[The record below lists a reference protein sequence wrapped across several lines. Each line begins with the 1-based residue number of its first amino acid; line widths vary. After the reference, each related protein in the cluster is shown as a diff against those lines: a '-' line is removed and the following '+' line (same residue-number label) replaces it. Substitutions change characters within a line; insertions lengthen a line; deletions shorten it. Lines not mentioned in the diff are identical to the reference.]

1 MNTRDAATVFETLA
15 SPIRL
20 DALRLLV
27 RAAPEGL
34 VAGELA
40 RQLGLAPNLMSFHL
54 KCMTQAGLLSTLQ
67 EGRYQRYRANIGL
80 VRNVTEFLTGECCGA
95 EPERCGF
102 PAPDAEATCC
112 DTPCEPLP

>member
-1 MNTRDAATVFETLA
+1 MNSRDAATVFEILA

-27 RAAPEGL
+27 QAAPEGL

-54 KCMTQAGLLSTLQ
+54 KSMTQADVLAVTQ

-80 VRNVTEFLTGECCGA
+80 VRDVTEFLTGECCGA

-112 DTPCEPLP
+112 DTSCETLA